1 MKADGSGRKVAS
13 QAARQSGQFPKKCF
27 FTNGFYKDPEAF
39 CHSLDSPCYIP
50 DRTGR
55 CYTGEEL
62 LEMSLGQKEIAEEM
76 FLSITGQDP
85 EAWLD
90 EQFRIGELAIC
101 PVYGRIYQSYM
112 RKDCPL
118 CRK

>member
-1 MKADGSGRKVAS
+1 MKTDGSGRKVAS
-13 QAARQSGQFPKKCF
+13 QANEQFEQFPKKCS
-27 FTNGFYKDPEAF
+27 NGPYKDLEAF
-39 CHSLDSPCYIP
+39 RHSLGGSCYIP
-50 DRTGR
+50 DGTRR

-62 LEMSLGQKEIAEEM
+62 LEMSLWQKEIAEEM
-76 FLSITGQDP
+76 FLSIAGQDP

-90 EQFRIGELAIC
+90 EKFQIGELAIC
-101 PVYGRIYQSYM
+101 LVCGHIYQSYM